1 MEFVYVVKRYD
12 LFDLDFPHGFQ
23 GEGQGTLPLSTYLDR
38 IHRKGFFMERNYC
51 EKDSRF
57 KQIIPYN
64 IIAHEDRVLLLRR
77 SAGQG
82 EARLHHKYSIG
93 VGGHLNPVDA
103 EEQRD
108 RVLVTGCLREIME
121 EIHVEEPFEPLPVGI
136 INDESNPVGSVH
148 FGVVFLVRLARGLV
162 RVRET
167 SMMTAEFKPVD
178 QIREM
183 AAREENLFETWSS
196 LTVKAFRLIG
206 L

>member
-12 LFDLDFPHGFQ
+12 LFDLAFPHGFHGG
-23 GEGQGTLPLSTYLDR
+23 GEGEDSLSTYLER
-38 IHRKGFFMERNYC
+38 IRGKGFFMERRAC
-51 EKDSRF
+51 ETDSRF

-82 EARLHHKYSIG
+82 EARLHHKFSIG
-93 VGGHLNPVDA
+93 VGGHINPVDA
-103 EEQRD
+103 EEGRD
-108 RVLVTGCLREIME
+108 KVLERGCLREISE
-121 EIHVEEPFEPLPVGI
+121 EIRIDEPFEPRPVGV

-148 FGVVFLVRLARGLV
+148 FGVVFLVRLAEGRV

-167 SMMTAEFKPVD
+167 SMMTAEFRAAEE
-178 QIREM
+178 IRRM
-183 AAREENLFETWSS
+183 AAEKQEAFESWSS
-196 LTVKAFRLIG
+196 LTVKAFHHLG